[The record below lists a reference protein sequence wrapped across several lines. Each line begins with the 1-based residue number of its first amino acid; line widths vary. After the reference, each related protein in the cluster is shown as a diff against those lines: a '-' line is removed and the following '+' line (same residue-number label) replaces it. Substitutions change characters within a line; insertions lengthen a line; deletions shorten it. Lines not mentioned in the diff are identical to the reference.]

1 MKKILIA
8 DDERRFAELLRSEL
22 EAAGYG
28 VEVVNDGVEAVL
40 KTLDNKYDIALLDIM
55 MPNLD
60 GINATRILR
69 KINHSM
75 PVIVFSG
82 VAGSGEMALSLKAG
96 AQRCLTKPFSVGTLL
111 AEIKTIFKE

>member
-1 MKKILIA
+1 MRKILIA
-8 DDERRFAELLRSEL
+8 DDERRFVELLSSEL
-22 EAAGYG
+22 EAAGHS
-28 VEVVNDGVEAVL
+28 VDIVHDGVEAVL
-40 KTLDNKYDIALLDIM
+40 KVLDNKYDIALLDIM

-60 GINATRILR
+60 GINATRIIR